1 MEYGLHFGT
10 RRVAGTPRGLR
21 ELAAHCEAMGLA
33 HFALSDHVVI
43 PRRVESRYEYH
54 ESGSWPAADTGFCL
68 EQLTTLAYVAAVT
81 ERIRLLTSVMVLP
94 YRPPL
99 LTAKMLATADVL
111 SGGRLT
117 AGVGVG
123 WMAEEMAALGT
134 PPFARRGA
142 VSDAYIAAFRTLWS
156 DAAPSARG
164 EFVAFDGILFEP
176 KPVQRALPIWVG
188 GEGRAARRRAGRLG
202 DGWYPVARTSSVDLD
217 TPALYRD
224 AAQEVRAAAEEA
236 GRDPDAIASA
246 LYVPWYRVGPA
257 VERRD
262 GSRLRF
268 TGSVEAVAADAA
280 EFRDAGLQHLI
291 VGFETESLEDAKDRV
306 EQFARDVAARAR

>member
-1 MEYGLHFGT
+1 L
-10 RRVAGTPRGLR
+10 
-21 ELAAHCEAMGLA
+21 GLA

-43 PRRVESRYEYH
+43 PSRVDSRYEYH
-54 ESGSWPAADTGFCL
+54 ESGNWPAADTGFCL
-68 EQLTTLAYVAAVT
+68 EQLTTLSYVAALT
-81 ERIRLLTSVMVLP
+81 KRIRLLTSVMVLP

-111 SGGRLT
+111 SGGRVT

-134 PPFARRGA
+134 PPFERRGA
-142 VSDAYIAAFRTLWS
+142 VSDEYIAAFRALWS
-156 DAAPSARG
+156 DAAPAARG

-176 KPVQRALPIWVG
+176 KPMQKNLPIWVG
-188 GEGRAARRRAGRLG
+188 GEGPAARRRAGRLG

-217 TPALYRD
+217 TPALYRE
-224 AAQEVRAAAEEA
+224 AADQVCAAAEKA
-236 GRDPDAIASA
+236 GRDPGAIAFA
-246 LYVPWYRVGPA
+246 LYVPWYRIGPA
-257 VERRD
+257 RERSD

-268 TGSVEAVAADAA
+268 TGSVDEVAADAA
-280 EFRDAGLQHLI
+280 EFRDAGLDHLI

-306 EQFARDVAARAR
+306 EQFATEVAGRLG